1 MLLSYRFLRICAFGA
16 PRQSPESRRT
26 FDCLFPAESLI
37 LAAMKLALAQI
48 NTTVGDIAGNERKI
62 LAAYQRGVAAGV
74 EVVLT
79 PELGIVGYPP
89 RDLLLKNS
97 FIPVNLAA
105 LNQFDEGAR
114 VDEIA
119 LRALGL
125 ANGRAAGI
133 KILGNGK
140 LTRKLVVVANRF
152 SAQARTAI
160 ESLGGTC
167 ELVPVKAA
175 VKS

>member
-1 MLLSYRFLRICAFGA
+1 MRLHDLK
-16 PRQSPESRRT
+16 PRHGSKHRRKRLGQGESSGHGKTSGRGGKGQSARSGSSIRPGFEGGQMPLIRRLPKRG
-26 FDCLFPAESLI
+26 FNNIRHA
-37 LAAMKLALAQI
+37 
-48 NTTVGDIAGNERKI
+48 TV
-62 LAAYQRGVAAGV
+62 Y
-74 EVVLT
+74 
-79 PELGIVGYPP
+79 
-89 RDLLLKNS
+89 
-97 FIPVNLAA
+97 IPVNLAA